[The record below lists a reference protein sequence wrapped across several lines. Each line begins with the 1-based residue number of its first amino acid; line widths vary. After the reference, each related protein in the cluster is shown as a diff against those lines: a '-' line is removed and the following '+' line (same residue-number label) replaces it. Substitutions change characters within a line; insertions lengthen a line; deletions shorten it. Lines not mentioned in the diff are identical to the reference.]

1 MSVSCAT
8 ARRFSHAQPCTQV
21 PYKRN
26 VLAMFINSYTSIH
39 AVSPRSVTPFSRR
52 LVNVIGQKVRR
63 PLARAIVPPA

>member
-1 MSVSCAT
+1 
-8 ARRFSHAQPCTQV
+8 V